1 MTAGPRLPIDPDL
14 WVIAY
19 QEPGSG
25 VMRFAEGLPSE
36 RAADEKCR
44 GLHSRGCVVHAVRTR
59 GDMAKAMGI
68 TG

>member
-1 MTAGPRLPIDPDL
+1 MMNDRRPLDPDL

-44 GLHSRGCVVHAVRTR
+44 GLYSRGCVVHAARTQR
-59 GDMAKAMGI
+59 DMAKAMGI
-68 TG
+68 RG